1 MRVCLGKL
9 YIIIIISNVEYINKN
24 IIAWIKIKGGSKMN
38 TLLEVKN
45 LSKCYGEK
53 RVVDKLNLKITEGE
67 ILGLIG
73 PNGAGKSTT
82 IKMII
87 DVEDKGEGEI
97 LFQNRLTKENLRQF
111 KRSIGVVPQEI
122 AVYED
127 ISAYDNVRFFCS
139 LYGHKGVDLKQ
150 RTREALEFVGLWE
163 HRSELPS
170 KFSGGMKRRLN
181 IACSIA
187 HTPKLLIMDEPT
199 VGIDPQSRNHIMEA
213 IRILKNR
220 GTTVIYVSHY
230 MEEIEAICNRIVIL
244 DHGTLLEDMEKEA
257 LKRKYSSK
265 DCKTLEDI
273 FLQLTG
279 TELRDGEE

>member
-1 MRVCLGKL
+1 
-9 YIIIIISNVEYINKN
+9 
-24 IIAWIKIKGGSKMN
+24 MN
-38 TLLEVKN
+38 ALLEVKN
-45 LSKCYGEK
+45 LSKSYGEK
-53 RVVDKLNLKITEGE
+53 KVVDRLSLKVAEGD
-67 ILGLIG
+67 ILGFIG

-87 DVEDKGEGEI
+87 DVEEKGEGDI
-97 LFQNRLTKENLRQF
+97 LFQSQRTKENLKAF
-111 KRSIGVVPQEI
+111 KRFIGVVPQDI

-139 LYGHKGVDLKQ
+139 LYGHKGTDLKQ

-199 VGIDPQSRNHIMEA
+199 VGIDPQSRNHIMES
-213 IRILKNR
+213 IKSLNRR
-220 GTTVIYVSHY
+220 GTSVIYVSHY
-230 MEEIEAICNRIVIL
+230 MEEIEAICNRVVVM
-244 DHGTLLEDMEKEA
+244 DHGTLLEDMEKKAFKEKYEA
-257 LKRKYSSK
+257 QGCHS
-265 DCKTLEDI
+265 LEEI

-279 TELRDGEE
+279 KELRDE